1 MSSKIIRG
9 QTASI
14 LSAIFDAPYQSCTPP
29 PPRTELGLSDS
40 GDHQRTTEDEDAA
53 REAALVDALERG
65 RQEGR
70 LAAAAEHASAA
81 ESLIAQVAKTAAHLA
96 RETPRLR
103 RNAESDVVRLALAI
117 AKRVIHREISL
128 DQQAIQGLVRVAI
141 DRLNSREI
149 VRIRTH
155 PLHRDAVGQVLESAR
170 LAGHVELSAD
180 ISLRVGDLIFETSH
194 GELDASIES
203 QLKEIELGIADR
215 LGR

>member
-9 QTASI
+9 KNASI
-14 LSAIFDAPYQSCTPP
+14 FSAIFDAPYRSYPP
-29 PPRTELGLSDS
+29 PPARTEWGLSDS
-40 GDHQRTTEDEDAA
+40 GDHQRATEDEDAA

-96 RETPRLR
+96 SEAPRLR

-149 VRIRTH
+149 VRVRTH
-155 PLHRDAVGQVLESAR
+155 PSHRDAVGHVLESAR
-170 LAGHVELSAD
+170 LASHVELSTD
-180 ISLRVGDLIFETSH
+180 SSFTVGDLIFETSY

-203 QLKEIELGIADR
+203 QFKEIELGIADR